1 MKRKVAVIVL
11 CVVFLV
17 GTFYVFASDALVN
30 QEDKTDVLE
39 IAETAE
45 PESTAEIVI
54 ETSPEPDSE
63 IAEPTASAAA
73 EDEDLSGQDG
83 ENETDETETTASQ
96 YPSNFYEFAQVLNNS
111 DINTAG
117 VCDVLTSYL
126 YLRDVYGLSN
136 QELEYIAGLIIGGA
150 EPSGIMEAAYFWL
163 DTCEDISIIE
173 QIYNKKSEYEG
184 GKFWVENAYN
194 DVTEYIHGE
203 LSVDDVNY
211 YFESGVTAADIQNA
225 NVLSR
230 SGVYSIQQILDR
242 IIGGETIIDVM
253 NDVYG
258 TNITQP
264 VSLFGLNE
272 NEEADENLLDSK
284 ELAGL
289 ENKQIEESAEE
300 ILSDSGVS
308 ERLSEKRNEKNAGLV
323 EQLVID
329 GIIPGRIDEDLGVI
343 FDE

>member
-1 MKRKVAVIVL
+1 
-11 CVVFLV
+11 
-17 GTFYVFASDALVN
+17 
-30 QEDKTDVLE
+30 
-39 IAETAE
+39 
-45 PESTAEIVI
+45 
-54 ETSPEPDSE
+54 
-63 IAEPTASAAA
+63 
-73 EDEDLSGQDG
+73 
-83 ENETDETETTASQ
+83 
-96 YPSNFYEFAQVLNNS
+96 
-111 DINTAG
+111 
-117 VCDVLTSYL
+117 
-126 YLRDVYGLSN
+126 
-136 QELEYIAGLIIGGA
+136 
-150 EPSGIMEAAYFWL
+150 MEAAYFWL

-203 LSVDDVNY
+203 LSVDDVNHY
-211 YFESGVTAADIQNA
+211 LEAGAAAVDIQNA
-225 NVLSR
+225 NILSR
-230 SGVYSIQQILDR
+230 RGVYTIQQILDR
-242 IIGGETIIDVM
+242 IIGGETIVDVM

-272 NEEADENLLDSK
+272 NEEADENILDSK

-308 ERLSEKRNEKNAGLV
+308 ERLSKKRNEKNAGLV
-323 EQLVID
+323 EQLVVN